1 MHGHNPEENVFIAA
15 FSQDPLANSIAVI
28 VLLGMIASVVSIS
41 IHFIKNDTKN
51 RLLNWPKWALP
62 AFSVAG
68 LAVAVYMSYV
78 EVTRV
83 EAVCGPVGDCNRVQ
97 ESPYAYLF
105 GVIPVGL
112 LGVAGYLAILASW
125 AMQQYGPKSMQK
137 SASVALWA
145 MTWFGMAFSIY
156 LTFLEPFVIGATCAW
171 CISSAILMTLVFWS
185 SSKAAIESLQI
196 DDEDSVEDDE

>member
-1 MHGHNPEENVFIAA
+1 MFFTA

-28 VLLGMIASVVSIS
+28 VLIGMIASVISIS
-41 IHFIKNDTKN
+41 MHFIKNETKN

-62 AFSVAG
+62 ILSLAG
-68 LAVAVYMSYV
+68 LAVAAYMSYV

-125 AMQQYGPKSMQK
+125 ALQQYGPKHFQK
-137 SASVALWA
+137 SATLALWA
-145 MTWFGMAFSIY
+145 MAWFGMAFSIY

-185 SSKAAIESLQI
+185 SSKAAIESLQVEE
-196 DDEDSVEDDE
+196 EDSEEEDES